1 MVAVYQQETKNMAGR
16 VRSFSLFALVV
27 FLLVAAGVPAAQSD
41 ILGRWDL
48 TVGNAPNTYPSW
60 FELTSKDGKLA
71 GRFVGKVGSARP
83 IKQIE
88 FSGSTLKFSLPPQ
101 YENIKKDISFTGTF
115 VGGQFKGTT
124 DGEDGVLPWV
134 AVKAPALPK
143 PANPKWGKPIS
154 LFNGK
159 DMSGWKLKIPSL
171 PNGWKVVDGVMQNTM
186 PSSDIVT
193 EQQFGDFKLHLEFN
207 VAPKSNSGIYLR
219 GRYEIQVQDDNGKA
233 PESHLV
239 GGLYGFID
247 PTENAARKAGEW
259 QTYDITLLGRWVTV
273 TLNGK
278 TVIDDKE
285 IPGITGG
292 ALHSREADA
301 GPLMLQGDH
310 GAVAY
315 RNVVL
320 TPVVK

>member
-1 MVAVYQQETKNMAGR
+1 MKMPARFG
-16 VRSFSLFALVV
+16 LFA
-27 FLLVAAGVPAAQSD
+27 FLSLIACFALAAASVAAAQPE

-60 FELTSKDGKLA
+60 FEITSKDGQLA

-83 IKQIE
+83 IKQID
-88 FSGSTLKFSLPPQ
+88 FANGTLKFSLPPQ
-101 YENIKKDISFTGTF
+101 YERIKKDISFTGTF
-115 VGGQFKGTT
+115 AGGQFKGTT

-134 AVKAPALPK
+134 AVRAPALAK
-143 PANPKWGKPIS
+143 RKSPKWGAPITV
-154 LFNGK
+154 FNGK

-186 PSSDIVT
+186 PSSDIVS
-193 EQQFGDFKLHLEFN
+193 EKQFMDFKLHLEFN

-219 GRYEIQVQDDNGKA
+219 GRYEVQVQDDIGKP

-259 QTYDITLLGRWVTV
+259 QTYDITLIGRWVTV

-292 ALHSREADA
+292 ALHSREGEP

-320 TPVVK
+320 TPVQK